1 MRYVC
6 ENFKVTTRRERE
18 YEISKL
24 DLGENVR
31 NEEKN
36 RKKRESNR
44 KAGRRKL
51 REFHPCIS
59 QQKHRDAGPPEC
71 GERRPA
77 GTGTEASPWLRRR
90 NERRGQQRQS
100 YVIDL
105 QSPGPARF
113 KILVL
118 WES

>member
-1 MRYVC
+1 M
-6 ENFKVTTRRERE
+6 
-18 YEISKL
+18 
-24 DLGENVR
+24 
-31 NEEKN
+31 
-36 RKKRESNR
+36 RKKTENRESNR

-59 QQKHRDAGPPEC
+59 QQKHGDAGPPEC
-71 GERRPA
+71 REQRPA
-77 GTGTEASPWLRRR
+77 GTGTEASQWLRGR

-100 YVIDL
+100 YMIDL

-113 KILVL
+113 RILVL